1 MNRFAR
7 PFLCLLLV
15 LTACALRAQTSAVF
29 TVEQNGTRANSIN
42 LVFLSEGYTAGELS
56 KFSTDVQKSVDFL
69 FQQEPWS
76 RYRRYFNIYRIEI
89 ASKESGTDSTFQPR
103 TTPVVRR
110 DTYFE
115 SGFTINGVDRN
126 NSITATGQSRAY
138 SLLNKHVP
146 EYDIPVVI
154 VNDDTYGGSGGPVA
168 VATTNQFSAG
178 IVEHE
183 LGHSF
188 ANLTDEYDTDT
199 PGQPFLEFPN
209 ATAKT
214 ARADI
219 RWKIW
224 IDDST
229 PLPTQEVDVTFGGEG
244 NPLVGLYEGANY
256 RSRGWYRPHDNA
268 LMRSLL
274 RPPGSITREAFVLKY
289 YSKIDP
295 IDAHAPTA
303 LAQTYT
309 TQLPLSFSVTP
320 KTIASGSALA
330 VQWFVNNVAQPG
342 ATQTTF
348 SVPSQSLGNG
358 THAVK
363 AVVRDPTDWV
373 RRDPTGSLSE
383 SRTWTVKLSN
393 QTAPAFTLATP
404 LPAAV
409 VLLPGASRTLDAT
422 ATGPGPGPV
431 TYEWRKDNKLLTP
444 AVTTPTLTLSLPTY
458 QASAAGTYT
467 VKISNPL
474 ASMTQSVVVAVI
486 NPLGYPSDLRSRIA
500 VAAGKN
506 ATLAFPASPNLPAGI
521 WNRSGV
527 NLALEN
533 GSRYAGA
540 TTRSLV
546 IKKVTADD
554 AGLYFFYIP
563 AILPGI
569 ALELR
574 VVTAPPDYSAI
585 TPTLALPS
593 ATLTAP
599 YRFQLPSSSVAH
611 QLPTNYRARLP
622 AGLTIDFATGL
633 ITGTPRAPSRDQ
645 VNGDPVTFT
654 VGNEFGATTFTTRLL
669 VRALPADLPGTYVG
683 LVPDKNALGGTTG
696 GRIDLTVTPA
706 GTYTGTLTIGP
717 ARIPIKGGFTA
728 QLTNQNFSHASS
740 TLRVRPAHSPD
751 ALDITLSL
759 ANGELIG
766 TSTLL
771 SAHPELLPAFRFTA
785 WRNRWARP
793 ESADPF
799 KGYHTLNFYGP
810 SAPELPDGIGY
821 GSITIDAEGLAK
833 VTGRLPDGEA
843 FTSSASVGPNG
854 EILLFQS
861 LYTTTEKGSFLG
873 VLDLNLGAT
882 PPQDAFAQS
891 IPLSWFRPA
900 DSRPSARTYRA
911 GFAMTNFVTLGGRYT
926 APAAGQR
933 VGNLP
938 AASGTPPRN
947 VTLSFIVPGEP
958 SFSVELD
965 LKPNGTALVT
975 SPATNPNKVSIRVTP
990 STGAF
995 KGQYTLV
1002 SDDPR
1007 GASLPR
1013 ITRKMDFQGQLATNQ
1028 AVPAYLG
1035 YGYVLVPALPDPA
1048 TGTTPATSPRK
1059 SGYLVLGRP

>member
-1 MNRFAR
+1 MKRFAR
-7 PFLCLLLV
+7 PLLCLLLI
-15 LTACALRAQTSAVF
+15 LSACALRAQTSAVF

-42 LVFLSEGYTAGELS
+42 LVFLSEGYTAGELAR
-56 KFSTDVQKSVDFL
+56 FSTDVQKSVDFL

-103 TTPVVRR
+103 STPVVLR

-138 SLLNKHVP
+138 GLLNKHVP

-188 ANLTDEYDTDT
+188 ANLTDEYDVDT

-229 PLPTQEVDVTFGGEG
+229 PVPTPEFDVTFGGAG

-268 LMRSLL
+268 LMRNLL

-289 YSKIDP
+289 YGKIDP
-295 IDAHAPTA
+295 IDAHTPVAAT
-303 LAQTYT
+303 QTFT
-309 TQLPLSFSVTP
+309 TQLPLSFGVTP
-320 KTIASGSALA
+320 KAIASGPALN
-330 VQWFVNNVAQPG
+330 VRWFVNNVAQPN
-342 ATQTTF
+342 ATQPTF
-348 SVPSQSLGNG
+348 SVPSQALGNG
-358 THAVK
+358 THTIK
-363 AVVRDPTDWV
+363 AVVSDPTDWV
-373 RRDPTGSLSE
+373 RRDPTGSLSD
-383 SRTWTVKLSN
+383 SRSWTVKLSN
-393 QTAPAFTLATP
+393 QNAPSFTLKTP

-409 VLLPGASRTLDAT
+409 VLRPGAVRTLDAT
-422 ATGPGPGPV
+422 ATGPGSGPV
-431 TYEWRKDNKLLTP
+431 TYEWRKDNQLLVP
-444 AVTTPTLTLSLPTY
+444 SVTTPTITLSLPAY
-458 QASAAGTYT
+458 QTSTAGTYT
-467 VKISNPL
+467 VKISTPL
-474 ASMTQSVVVAVI
+474 ASTTFSVAVAVI
-486 NPLGYPSDLRSRIA
+486 DPLGYPTDPRSRIV
-500 VAAGKN
+500 VAAGRD
-506 ATLAFPASPNLPAGI
+506 ATLALPASPNLPAGV
-521 WNRSGV
+521 WNRDGV
-527 NLALEN
+527 NVALEN
-533 GSRYAGA
+533 GARYAGA
-540 TTRSLV
+540 ATRSLV
-546 IKKVTADD
+546 IKKVTAAD
-554 AGLYFFYIP
+554 AGIYYFYIP
-563 AILPGI
+563 DTLPGV

-585 TPTLALPS
+585 TPTLALPT

-599 YRFQLPSSSVAH
+599 YRFQLPSSGAAH
-611 QLPTNYRARLP
+611 QLPTSYRARLP
-622 AGLTIDFATGL
+622 DGLAIDLATGL
-633 ITGTPRAPSRDQ
+633 VTGTPTAASRDQ

-654 VGNEFGATTFTTRLL
+654 VGNEFGSTSFTTRLL

-683 LVPDKNALGGTTG
+683 LIPDKNILGAKTG

-706 GTYTGTLTIGP
+706 GAYTGTLTIGA
-717 ARIPIKGGFTA
+717 ARLPLKGAFTA
-728 QLTNQNFSHASS
+728 QLINQNFNLASS
-740 TLRVRPAHSPD
+740 ALSVRPAHSPD
-751 ALDITLSL
+751 ALGITLSL
-759 ANGELIG
+759 ANGELVG
-766 TSTLL
+766 TSTQF
-771 SAHPELLPAFRFTA
+771 SAPPAFRFTA

-799 KGYHTLNFYGP
+799 KGYQTLNFYGP
-810 SAPELPDGIGY
+810 SAPDLPDGIGY

-833 VTGRLPDGEA
+833 VAGRLPDGEA
-843 FTSSASVGPNG
+843 FTTSAPIGPNG

-861 LYTTTEKGSFLG
+861 LYTTAEKGSFLG
-873 VLDLNLGAT
+873 VLDLDLGAT
-882 PPQDAFAQS
+882 PRQDAFAQT

-900 DSRPSARTYRA
+900 DPRASARTYRA
-911 GFAMTNFVTLGGRYT
+911 GFAMTNLVTLGGRYT
-926 APAAGQR
+926 APASGER

-938 AASGTPPRN
+938 AATGTPPRN

-958 SFSVELD
+958 AFSVDLD
-965 LKPNGTALVT
+965 LKANGTAQVT
-975 SPATNPNKVSIRVTP
+975 APATNPNKVGIRVTP

-1007 GASLPR
+1007 GATLPR
-1013 ITRKMDFQGQLATNQ
+1013 ITRKVDFQGLLATNQ
-1028 AVPAYLG
+1028 LVPSYIG

-1048 TGTTPATSPRK
+1048 TGTTPATSPMK
-1059 SGYLVLGRP
+1059 SGYLVLGPGN